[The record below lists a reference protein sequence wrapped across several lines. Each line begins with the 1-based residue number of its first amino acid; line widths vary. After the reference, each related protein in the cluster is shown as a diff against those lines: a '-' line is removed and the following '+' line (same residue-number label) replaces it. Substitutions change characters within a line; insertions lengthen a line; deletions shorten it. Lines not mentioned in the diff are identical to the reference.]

1 MMLEKYRKQIDRI
14 DSEILKLLSE
24 RLEIS
29 LKVGALKKDSG
40 VKVIDLGREKKIFE
54 RLVVEGSKLGLK
66 ENYIK
71 KVFEV
76 IIRDSRKNQEF

>member
-1 MMLEKYRKQIDRI
+1 MLEKYRKQIDRI

>member
-76 IIRDSRKNQEF
+76 IIRDSSKNQEF